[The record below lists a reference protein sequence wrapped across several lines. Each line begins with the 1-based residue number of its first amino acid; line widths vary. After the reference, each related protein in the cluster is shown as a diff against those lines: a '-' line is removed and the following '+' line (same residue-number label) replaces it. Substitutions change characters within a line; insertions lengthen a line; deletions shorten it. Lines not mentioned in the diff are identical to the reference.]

1 MAWAANLRRAGR
13 AVEIVTM
20 RGDRDGLPARRAAE
34 LGVPR
39 STLGAHR
46 MASPRALTR
55 LVVRLR
61 GMPSV
66 IVHAQDRDATI
77 FGAVACMLARVPFV
91 VTRHVLDEAAIGTRE
106 RLKRSVLSWALRRA
120 DAVVAV
126 SSAVRD
132 RVLADD
138 HVQADRAHVV
148 VNAFDPA
155 GFVPG
160 AVADARIELGWPDV
174 PTVGM
179 VGVMRPGKGHA
190 AVVEVARRTRR
201 GVRFV
206 LAGDGELRAAIEASA
221 VEAASAGGAEI
232 DLLGQRDDVPLVMR
246 ACEVVVLPSDA
257 EALPTVLIEAA
268 LMARPVVAMDVGGVG
283 EIVVDGETGL
293 LVPHGDV
300 VAMAGAVERLLADAP
315 LRAAMGARA
324 RERALRIFANDVQLD
339 RLTELYEGSI

>member
-1 MAWAANLRRAGR
+1 
-13 AVEIVTM
+13 M
-20 RGDRDGLPARRAAE
+20 RSDRDGLPARLTAE

-39 STLGAHR
+39 SSLGAHR
-46 MASPRALTR
+46 MASPRALAR

-77 FGAVACMLARVPFV
+77 FGAVACMLARVPLV
-91 VTRHVLDEAAIGTRE
+91 VTRHVLDEAAVGNRE
-106 RLKRSVLSWALRRA
+106 RVKRSVLSWALRRA

-132 RVLADD
+132 RVVADD
-138 HVQADRAHVV
+138 RVRADRAHVV
-148 VNAFDPA
+148 VNSFDPA

-160 AVADARIELGWPDV
+160 ATTDARAELGWPDL

-190 AVVEVARRTRR
+190 AVVDVALRTRR

-206 LAGDGELRAAIEASA
+206 LAGDGELRAAIEALA
-221 VEAASAGGAEI
+221 MTATAAGATV

-246 ACEVVVLPSDA
+246 ACDVVVLPSDA

-300 VAMAGAVERLLADAP
+300 GAMAAAVERLLDDAP
-315 LRAAMGARA
+315 LRATMGALA
-324 RERALRIFANDVQLD
+324 RERALRVFSSDVQLD